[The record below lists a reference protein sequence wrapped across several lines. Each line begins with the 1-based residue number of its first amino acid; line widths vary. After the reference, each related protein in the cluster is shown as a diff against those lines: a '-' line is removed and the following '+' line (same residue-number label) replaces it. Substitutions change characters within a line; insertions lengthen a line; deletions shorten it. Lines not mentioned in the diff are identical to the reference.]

1 VDFVSQDY
9 VYVYTVKPVKIERRQ
24 LFELVLVPAEFLYH
38 CISLPTD
45 YSNPYYRNSQT
56 QSVVPSYLKACS
68 SQPILQTIVAIKLAN
83 FEPVFHTFTF

>member
-1 VDFVSQDY
+1 MSQDY
-9 VYVYTVKPVKIERRQ
+9 VCVYTVKPVKIERR
-24 LFELVLVPAEFLYH
+24 

-56 QSVVPSYLKACS
+56 QSVVPSYHKACS

-83 FEPVFHTFTF
+83 FEPVFNTFTF